1 VELPNEIPVMTLPDA
16 VLFPGE
22 TLPLYIFEP
31 RYRKML
37 SDVLEGG
44 RMFSVARRR
53 PSSPHETPETVA
65 GIGLVSASVESP
77 DGTSHLT
84 LHGLARIELGDEV
97 PGTPYRVHRIRVIK
111 RPAGDNPVIPPLL
124 DRMRH
129 LATSR
134 IQEGALLP
142 SSSLEQLD
150 EAEQANLQAQLKES
164 LEQLS
169 SHIQNE
175 SNPEKAA
182 DLAAC
187 ALLSC
192 PDQRQTILETR
203 DLEDRL
209 HRLIEFLDTDDPFPE
224 F

>member
-1 VELPNEIPVMTLPDA
+1 MTLPDA

-37 SDVLEGG
+37 TDVLEGG

-53 PSSPHETPETVA
+53 PMSSHEDPERIA
-65 GIGLVSASVESP
+65 GIGLVSASVKRP

-97 PGTPYRVHRIRVIK
+97 PGTPYRVHRIRAIK
-111 RPAGDNPVIPPLL
+111 PLL
-124 DRMRH
+124 NENAIISPLLNRMRN
-129 LATSR
+129 LARSR
-134 IQEGALLP
+134 IQAGAFLP
-142 SSSLEQLD
+142 ASTLQQLD
-150 EAEQANLQAQLKES
+150 ETEQANLQAQLKES
-164 LEQLS
+164 LAQLIK
-169 SHIQNE
+169 HIENE
-175 SNPEKAA
+175 PNPEKAA

-187 ALLSC
+187 ALLSRS
-192 PDQRQTILETR
+192 DQRQIILETR

-209 HRLIEFLDTDDPFPE
+209 FRLIEFLGPE
-224 F
+224 EPAAGF